1 MDISVETKHKSH
13 SSHPGQGHKDTD
25 SDNIKLRTRTLTS
38 QRMSTELWSTTDDK
52 TVYRTNLRIS
62 QPKWAISNDPLF
74 VKGHLGSKLYSW
86 PVIEHVLRNHRNIR
100 TAPKNFREITERC
113 ENWKKGKLR
122 SDQDRKTNGSEKV
135 ERRQWDA
142 KSHNQLN
149 NRPPLE
155 YYDVFKTSL

>member
-113 ENWKKGKLR
+113 ENWKNENCVQIKIGKLTEAKR
-122 SDQDRKTNGSEKV
+122 SNGGNEMPKV
-135 ERRQWDA
+135 TISWTTD
-142 KSHNQLN
+142 HL
-149 NRPPLE
+149 
-155 YYDVFKTSL
+155 